1 MHTNSLD
8 LTNRGIEYKNS
19 ESQLNTE
26 YSADPIVL
34 VCASDNNYAMPLA
47 VMVRSVI
54 ENLGSDR
61 LLELFII
68 DGGINPRK
76 KQKVMQSI
84 QDKRITVKWLKPQ
97 TNLLTGLKGHW
108 YITTAM
114 FYRLLIPD
122 LLPDLSKAIY
132 LDTDLIV
139 NTDLG
144 KLWNTDLGENYLAA
158 AQELYSVEIEKEL
171 PHTDPLPPVAGDQD
185 ADTCN
190 PTFKAFNS
198 GVLVINLE
206 KWRQQNLGLKI
217 IRYLVEQRPYGRT
230 TDGDGLNILLRNQW
244 LPLDPRWNQ
253 TPGIFEY
260 KAWKNS
266 PFSEA
271 DFLNILNNPYIIHF
285 AHPGKPW
292 NTYGRHPSEALF
304 YTYLDK
310 TKWAGWRFTIWR
322 RIYNKMMRELKS
334 AFFLNKIKSSF
345 SVKST

>member
-1 MHTNSLD
+1 MHTDSLD
-8 LTNRGIEYKNS
+8 LSDQEIEYSNS
-19 ESQLNTE
+19 SSKLNNGDI
-26 YSADPIVL
+26 SGPIIL

-54 ENLGSDR
+54 ENLGPERS
-61 LLELFII
+61 LSLFII
-68 DGGINPRK
+68 DGGISSSRQ
-76 KQKVMQSI
+76 QKVMQSI
-84 QDKRITVKWLKPQ
+84 QDERITVNWLKPQ
-97 TNLLTGLKGHW
+97 TELLSGLKGHW

-122 LLPDLSKAIY
+122 LLPGLSKAIY

-144 KLWNTDLGENYLAA
+144 KLWDTDLGNNYLAA

-171 PHTDPLPPVAGDQD
+171 PHIDPFPPVAGNKDYS
-185 ADTCN
+185 TFN
-190 PTFKAFNS
+190 TTFKAFNS
-198 GVLVINLE
+198 GVLVINLD
-206 KWRQQNLGLKI
+206 KWRQENLGLKI

-253 TPGIFEY
+253 TPGIFDY
-260 KAWKNS
+260 KNWRNS
-266 PFSEA
+266 PFSESE
-271 DFLNILNNPYIIHF
+271 FLNILNKPYIIHF

-310 TKWAGWRFTIWR
+310 TKWTGWRFTIWR
-322 RIYNKMMRELKS
+322 RIYNKIIRELRN
-334 AFFLNKIKSSF
+334 AFSSN
-345 SVKST
+345 